1 MAKDA
6 SEVINET
13 AEAQKPNQPQP
24 TMERLIADMSD
35 REILE
40 LIGKLSKRIDKT
52 TQREKDS
59 KVKSWIAE
67 NKFFRG
73 AKRIQIKYPN
83 GTTEEFDFI
92 SDTGYFI
99 FVRNEDGKEG
109 MVPKASFRS
118 VFVLDREEFI
128 PNPPKKVRQT

>member
-67 NKFFRG
+67 NKSSLG
-73 AKRIQIKYPN
+73 TKMGKREWFPKLLSAPYLYSIERNLYQI
-83 GTTEEFDFI
+83 
-92 SDTGYFI
+92 
-99 FVRNEDGKEG
+99 RQ
-109 MVPKASFRS
+109 
-118 VFVLDREEFI
+118 
-128 PNPPKKVRQT
+128 KK